1 MATKQTQVALV
12 DPVEWLGDWHPL
24 AEQLGSADGLLEI
37 GAVAEHLSAG
47 PVHDL
52 PSLRDFLAHYHRDI
66 LFPFEMPAIE
76 AGHRHALGNELRELI
91 ALDQQLA
98 GQQILESLAGAS
110 RRVGQAQLQK
120 LRPLRDQKL
129 VRRYLEAVESGHAH
143 GWHTLVYGLTLA
155 IYSLPLRQGLL
166 GYAHQIT
173 RSFIYSAARLLR
185 LSERECRDLFDEV
198 CADLPRQIET
208 LLAKDFK
215 PQA

>member
-1 MATKQTQVALV
+1 MTTKHTQVALV

-76 AGHRHALGNELRELI
+76 AAHRHALGNELRELV

-98 GQQILESLAGAS
+98 SRQILESLAGAS
-110 RRVGQAQLQK
+110 RRVGRAQLQK

-129 VRRYLEAVESGHAH
+129 VRRYLEFVMVSAVPFSNKARMPP
-143 GWHTLVYGLTLA
+143 LVM
-155 IYSLPLRQGLL
+155 SLL
-166 GYAHQIT
+166 GKPDRERLNCCGGFLRHQ
-173 RSFIYSAARLLR
+173 RH
-185 LSERECRDLFDEV
+185 D
-198 CADLPRQIET
+198 
-208 LLAKDFK
+208 
-215 PQA
+215 